1 MPKRGENIYKRKD
14 GRWEG
19 RYIRGR
25 SPSGRA
31 EYGYVYAGS
40 YRECRAKRQKCLD
53 ACREAPV
60 AASSLTLNQ
69 AAERFLA
76 DKQDDLKRSTLAR
89 YAYVLKHYILPVFG
103 AVLLSQLTAN
113 QISEFLR
120 RLQKNGLSGK
130 SARDVGVLLKSIL
143 RYSAKKLDCPSP
155 GMTVELP
162 AYRRKQIDIF
172 YPDEIQRL
180 AQMIMDEPTTT
191 GIGIL
196 LTLNTGLRLGELCA
210 LQYKDID
217 LRNGVVHVRK
227 TVQRIRSGDR
237 TSLMVLPPK
246 SDSARRTI
254 PLPGDMA
261 ALLQKLV
268 QSHPNGENYLL
279 TGKNVPMEPRTMQY
293 QYRAL
298 LKAAGIPYRNFH
310 TLRHT
315 YASRCVERGIDVK
328 SLSEMLGH
336 ADVRTTLQVYV
347 HSSLE
352 HKMRVIQS
360 ICFLAPALAAEFAP
374 SPSPSVFRKRSNINS
389 FWQRYR
395 KWGKF
400 TKSTDA
406 FLFREFTT
414 NSLYYLAH
422 YRQFVCCVAF
432 QKNGATRWGDTI
444 FFVTGTE
451 HHIPE
456 SRNVLWDS
464 GSPGR
469 GFRNCPLR
477 CR

>member
-60 AASSLTLNQ
+60 AASSLTLDQ

-76 DKQDDLKRSTLAR
+76 DKQDKLKQSTLAR
-89 YAYVLKHYILPVFG
+89 YAYMLEHYILPAFG
-103 AVLLSQLTAN
+103 AILICQLTAN
-113 QISEFLR
+113 QISDFLL
-120 RLQKNGLSGK
+120 RLQKGGLSGK

-143 RYSAKKLDCPSP
+143 RYSAKKLDCTSP
-155 GMTVELP
+155 GLAVELP

-180 AQMIMDEPTTT
+180 AQKIMDKPTTA

-217 LRNGVVHVRK
+217 LRNGVLHVSK

-237 TSLMVLPPK
+237 TCLMVLPPK

-261 ALLQKLV
+261 ALLKKII

-279 TGKNVPMEPRTMQY
+279 TGKSAPMEPRTMQY
-293 QYRAL
+293 QYRVW
-298 LKAAGIPYRNFH
+298 LKAAGVPYRNFH
-310 TLRHT
+310 VLRHT
-315 YASRCVERGIDVK
+315 YASRCVERGVDVK

-360 ICFLAPALAAEFAP
+360 ICFLVPALATEVAP
-374 SPSPSVFRKRSNINS
+374 SPSPSVFPETP
-389 FWQRYR
+389 QYQQ
-395 KWGKF
+395 
-400 TKSTDA
+400 
-406 FLFREFTT
+406 L
-414 NSLYYLAH
+414 LAALS
-422 YRQFVCCVAF
+422 QM
-432 QKNGATRWGDTI
+432 G
-444 FFVTGTE
+444 
-451 HHIPE
+451 
-456 SRNVLWDS
+456 
-464 GSPGR
+464 
-469 GFRNCPLR
+469 
-477 CR
+477 

>member
-89 YAYVLKHYILPVFG
+89 YTYVLKHYILPVFG

-254 PLPGDMA
+254 PLPGDMD

-315 YASRCVERGIDVK
+315 YASRCVERKEPERDAG
-328 SLSEMLGH
+328 SCGCPH
-336 ADVRTTLQVYV
+336 YT
-347 HSSLE
+347 SSLCPFVPGAQNAGDPK
-352 HKMRVIQS
+352 HLLPCSGAGRR
-360 ICFLAPALAAEFAP
+360 ICAVTVSVSFSGNAPISTAFGSAIANGVNLRNLQTLSF
-374 SPSPSVFRKRSNINS
+374 SV
-389 FWQRYR
+389 
-395 KWGKF
+395 
-400 TKSTDA
+400 
-406 FLFREFTT
+406 
-414 NSLYYLAH
+414 SLLQIH
-422 YRQFVCCVAF
+422 Y
-432 QKNGATRWGDTI
+432 TI
-444 FFVTGTE
+444 
-451 HHIPE
+451 
-456 SRNVLWDS
+456 
-464 GSPGR
+464 
-469 GFRNCPLR
+469 
-477 CR
+477 

>member
-1 MPKRGENIYKRKD
+1 MQITNACDCDTPFQHICVELYRSKQQMQVKYAVKNIVKEEINMPRRGENIYKRKD

-19 RYIRGR
+19 RYIRGH

-31 EYGYVYAGS
+31 EYGYVYASS
-40 YRECRAKRQKCLD
+40 YRECRTKRQKCLD
-53 ACREAPV
+53 ACQKAPMK
-60 AASSLTLNQ
+60 ASSLTLDQ

-76 DKQDDLKRSTLAR
+76 DKQDKLKQSTLAR
-89 YAYVLKHYILPVFG
+89 YAYMLEHYILPTFG
-103 AVLLSQLTAN
+103 AILICQLTAN
-113 QISEFLR
+113 QISDFLL
-120 RLQKNGLSGK
+120 RLQKGGLSGK

-143 RYSAKKLDCPSP
+143 RYSAKKLDCTSP
-155 GMTVELP
+155 GLAVELP

-180 AQMIMDEPTTT
+180 AQKIMDKPTTA

-217 LRNGVVHVRK
+217 LRNGVLHVSK

-237 TSLMVLPPK
+237 TCLMVLPPK

-261 ALLQKLV
+261 ALLKKII

-279 TGKNVPMEPRTMQY
+279 TGKSAPMEPRTMQY
-293 QYRAL
+293 QYRVW
-298 LKAAGIPYRNFH
+298 LKAAGVPYRNFH
-310 TLRHT
+310 VLRHT
-315 YASRCVERGIDVK
+315 YASRCVERGVDVK

-360 ICFLAPALAAEFAP
+360 ICFLVPALATEVAP
-374 SPSPSVFRKRSNINS
+374 SPSPSVFPETP
-389 FWQRYR
+389 QYQQ
-395 KWGKF
+395 
-400 TKSTDA
+400 
-406 FLFREFTT
+406 L
-414 NSLYYLAH
+414 LAALS
-422 YRQFVCCVAF
+422 QM
-432 QKNGATRWGDTI
+432 G
-444 FFVTGTE
+444 
-451 HHIPE
+451 
-456 SRNVLWDS
+456 
-464 GSPGR
+464 
-469 GFRNCPLR
+469 
-477 CR
+477 

>member
-19 RYIRGR
+19 RYIRGH

-31 EYGYVYAGS
+31 EYGYVYASS
-40 YRECRAKRQKCLD
+40 YRECRTKRQKCLD
-53 ACREAPV
+53 ACQKAPMK
-60 AASSLTLNQ
+60 ASSLTLDQ

-76 DKQDDLKRSTLAR
+76 DKQDKLKQSTLAR
-89 YAYVLKHYILPVFG
+89 YAYMLEHYILPAFG
-103 AVLLSQLTAN
+103 AILICQLTAN
-113 QISEFLR
+113 QISDFLL
-120 RLQKNGLSGK
+120 RLQKGGLSGK

-143 RYSAKKLDCPSP
+143 RYSAKKLDCTSP
-155 GMTVELP
+155 GLAVELP

-180 AQMIMDEPTTT
+180 AQKIMDKPTTA

-217 LRNGVVHVRK
+217 LRNGVIHITK

-237 TSLMVLPPK
+237 TCLMVLPPK

-261 ALLQKLV
+261 ALLKKII

-279 TGKNVPMEPRTMQY
+279 TGKSAPMEPRTMQY
-293 QYRAL
+293 QYRTL

-310 TLRHT
+310 VLRHT
-315 YASRCVERGIDVK
+315 YASRCVERGVDVK

-352 HKMRVIQS
+352 LKMRVFQS
-360 ICFLAPALAAEFAP
+360 ICFLAPALPTEVTP
-374 SPSPSVFRKRSNINS
+374 SPSPSGFPETP
-389 FWQRYR
+389 QYQQ
-395 KWGKF
+395 
-400 TKSTDA
+400 
-406 FLFREFTT
+406 L
-414 NSLYYLAH
+414 LAAVS
-422 YRQFVCCVAF
+422 QM
-432 QKNGATRWGDTI
+432 G
-444 FFVTGTE
+444 
-451 HHIPE
+451 
-456 SRNVLWDS
+456 
-464 GSPGR
+464 
-469 GFRNCPLR
+469 
-477 CR
+477 

>member
-89 YAYVLKHYILPVFG
+89 YTYVLKHYILPVFG

-298 LKAAGIPYRNFH
+298 LESSGYPVPKFSHAAAHIRLPLCGAWDRCKEPERDAGSCGCPHYTSSLCPFVPGAQNAGDPKHLLPCSGAGRRICAVTVSVSFSGNAPISTAFGSAIANGVNLRNPISGIP
-310 TLRHT
+310 
-315 YASRCVERGIDVK
+315 I
-328 SLSEMLGH
+328 LSFPIKPKLI
-336 ADVRTTLQVYV
+336 L
-347 HSSLE
+347 
-352 HKMRVIQS
+352 
-360 ICFLAPALAAEFAP
+360 
-374 SPSPSVFRKRSNINS
+374 
-389 FWQRYR
+389 
-395 KWGKF
+395 
-400 TKSTDA
+400 
-406 FLFREFTT
+406 
-414 NSLYYLAH
+414 
-422 YRQFVCCVAF
+422 
-432 QKNGATRWGDTI
+432 KNKIIESDDATRRSS
-444 FFVTGTE
+444 E
-451 HHIPE
+451 PE
-456 SRNVLWDS
+456 TAR
-464 GSPGR
+464 
-469 GFRNCPLR
+469 
-477 CR
+477 

>member
-89 YAYVLKHYILPVFG
+89 YTYVLKHYILPVFG

-180 AQMIMDEPTTT
+180 AQMIMDEPMTT

-451 HHIPE
+451 HHTPE

>member
-89 YAYVLKHYILPVFG
+89 YTYVLKHYILPVFG

-143 RYSAKKLDCPSP
+143 RYSAKKLDCTSP
-155 GMTVELP
+155 GLAVELP

-180 AQMIMDEPTTT
+180 AQKIMDKPTTA
-191 GIGIL
+191 GIGVL

-217 LRNGVVHVRK
+217 LRNGVIHITK
-227 TVQRIRSGDR
+227 TVQRIRSGDC
-237 TSLMVLPPK
+237 TCLMVLPPK

-261 ALLQKLV
+261 ALLKKII

-279 TGKNVPMEPRTMQY
+279 TGKSAPMEPRTMQY
-293 QYRAL
+293 QYRTL

-310 TLRHT
+310 VLRHT
-315 YASRCVERGIDVK
+315 YASRCVERGVDVK

-360 ICFLAPALAAEFAP
+360 ICFLAPALTTEVTP
-374 SPSPSVFRKRSNINS
+374 SPSPSGFPETP
-389 FWQRYR
+389 QYQQ
-395 KWGKF
+395 
-400 TKSTDA
+400 
-406 FLFREFTT
+406 L
-414 NSLYYLAH
+414 LAAVS
-422 YRQFVCCVAF
+422 QM
-432 QKNGATRWGDTI
+432 G
-444 FFVTGTE
+444 
-451 HHIPE
+451 
-456 SRNVLWDS
+456 
-464 GSPGR
+464 
-469 GFRNCPLR
+469 
-477 CR
+477 

>member
-60 AASSLTLNQ
+60 ATSLLTLNQ

-89 YAYVLKHYILPVFG
+89 YTYVLEHYIQPVLG

-130 SARDVGVLLKSIL
+130 SARDGGVLLKSIL

-172 YPDEIQRL
+172 YPDEIRRL
-180 AQMIMDEPTTT
+180 AQMIMDELTTT

-268 QSHPNGENYLL
+268 QSRPNGENYLL

-374 SPSPSVFRKRSNINS
+374 SPSPSVYPETP
-389 FWQRYR
+389 QYQQ
-395 KWGKF
+395 
-400 TKSTDA
+400 
-406 FLFREFTT
+406 L
-414 NSLYYLAH
+414 LAALS
-422 YRQFVCCVAF
+422 QM
-432 QKNGATRWGDTI
+432 G
-444 FFVTGTE
+444 
-451 HHIPE
+451 
-456 SRNVLWDS
+456 
-464 GSPGR
+464 
-469 GFRNCPLR
+469 
-477 CR
+477 

>member
-89 YAYVLKHYILPVFG
+89 YTYVLKHYILPVFG

-180 AQMIMDEPTTT
+180 AQMIMDEPMTT

-217 LRNGVVHVRK
+217 LQNGVIHVTK

-237 TSLMVLPPK
+237 THLAVLPPK
-246 SDSARRTI
+246 ATVLI
-254 PLPGDMA
+254 
-261 ALLQKLV
+261 V
-268 QSHPNGENYLL
+268 
-279 TGKNVPMEPRTMQY
+279 
-293 QYRAL
+293 
-298 LKAAGIPYRNFH
+298 
-310 TLRHT
+310 
-315 YASRCVERGIDVK
+315 
-328 SLSEMLGH
+328 
-336 ADVRTTLQVYV
+336 
-347 HSSLE
+347 
-352 HKMRVIQS
+352 
-360 ICFLAPALAAEFAP
+360 P
-374 SPSPSVFRKRSNINS
+374 SPCRWTWPPS
-389 FWQRYR
+389 
-395 KWGKF
+395 
-400 TKSTDA
+400 
-406 FLFREFTT
+406 
-414 NSLYYLAH
+414 
-422 YRQFVCCVAF
+422 
-432 QKNGATRWGDTI
+432 
-444 FFVTGTE
+444 
-451 HHIPE
+451 
-456 SRNVLWDS
+456 
-464 GSPGR
+464 
-469 GFRNCPLR
+469 
-477 CR
+477 

>member
-89 YAYVLKHYILPVFG
+89 YTYVLKHYILPVFG

-360 ICFLAPALAAEFAP
+360 ICSLLRRWPQNLRRHRLRQF
-374 SPSPSVFRKRSNINS
+374 FRKRSNINS

-400 TKSTDA
+400 TKSTDD

>member
-89 YAYVLKHYILPVFG
+89 YTYVLEHYILPVFG

-180 AQMIMDEPTTT
+180 AQMI
-191 GIGIL
+191 IL
-196 LTLNTGLRLGELCA
+196 FP
-210 LQYKDID
+210 
-217 LRNGVVHVRK
+217 
-227 TVQRIRSGDR
+227 DR
-237 TSLMVLPPK
+237 F
-246 SDSARRTI
+246 
-254 PLPGDMA
+254 
-261 ALLQKLV
+261 
-268 QSHPNGENYLL
+268 N
-279 TGKNVPMEPRTMQY
+279 
-293 QYRAL
+293 
-298 LKAAGIPYRNFH
+298 
-310 TLRHT
+310 
-315 YASRCVERGIDVK
+315 IDVK
-328 SLSEMLGH
+328 KGIKRIVIIIRRRKIEPVSSECFQAFC
-336 ADVRTTLQVYV
+336 AD
-347 HSSLE
+347 
-352 HKMRVIQS
+352 
-360 ICFLAPALAAEFAP
+360 
-374 SPSPSVFRKRSNINS
+374 RS
-389 FWQRYR
+389 
-395 KWGKF
+395 
-400 TKSTDA
+400 
-406 FLFREFTT
+406 
-414 NSLYYLAH
+414 
-422 YRQFVCCVAF
+422 
-432 QKNGATRWGDTI
+432 
-444 FFVTGTE
+444 
-451 HHIPE
+451 IPE
-456 SRNVLWDS
+456 KQ
-464 GSPGR
+464 
-469 GFRNCPLR
+469 LR
-477 CR
+477 ILN

>member
-89 YAYVLKHYILPVFG
+89 YTYVLKRYILPVFG

-113 QISEFLR
+113 QISEFLL
-120 RLQKNGLSGK
+120 RLQKGGLSGK

-143 RYSAKKLDCPSP
+143 RYSAKKLDCTSP
-155 GMTVELP
+155 GLAVELP

-180 AQMIMDEPTTT
+180 AQKIMDKPTTA

-217 LRNGVVHVRK
+217 LRNGVIHITK
-227 TVQRIRSGDR
+227 TVQRIRSGDC
-237 TSLMVLPPK
+237 TCLMVLPPK

-261 ALLQKLV
+261 ALLKKII

-279 TGKNVPMEPRTMQY
+279 TGKSAPMEPRTMQY
-293 QYRAL
+293 QYRTL

-310 TLRHT
+310 VLRHT
-315 YASRCVERGIDVK
+315 YASRCVERGVDVK

-360 ICFLAPALAAEFAP
+360 ICFLAPALTTEVTP
-374 SPSPSVFRKRSNINS
+374 SPSPSGFPETP
-389 FWQRYR
+389 QYQQ
-395 KWGKF
+395 
-400 TKSTDA
+400 
-406 FLFREFTT
+406 L
-414 NSLYYLAH
+414 LAAVS
-422 YRQFVCCVAF
+422 QM
-432 QKNGATRWGDTI
+432 G
-444 FFVTGTE
+444 
-451 HHIPE
+451 
-456 SRNVLWDS
+456 
-464 GSPGR
+464 
-469 GFRNCPLR
+469 
-477 CR
+477 

>member
-19 RYIRGR
+19 RYIRGH

-31 EYGYVYAGS
+31 EYGYVYASS
-40 YRECRAKRQKCLD
+40 YQECRTKRQKCLD
-53 ACREAPV
+53 ACQKAPMK
-60 AASSLTLNQ
+60 ASSLTLDQ

-76 DKQDDLKRSTLAR
+76 DKQDKLKQSTLAR
-89 YAYVLKHYILPVFG
+89 YAYMLEHYILPAFG
-103 AVLLSQLTAN
+103 AILICQLTAN
-113 QISEFLR
+113 QISDFLL
-120 RLQKNGLSGK
+120 RLQKGGLSGK

-143 RYSAKKLDCPSP
+143 RYSAKKLDCTSP
-155 GMTVELP
+155 GLAVELP

-180 AQMIMDEPTTT
+180 AQKIMDKPTTA

-217 LRNGVVHVRK
+217 LRNGVIHITK

-237 TSLMVLPPK
+237 TCLMVLPPK

-261 ALLQKLV
+261 ALLKKII

-279 TGKNVPMEPRTMQY
+279 TGKSAPMEPRTMQY
-293 QYRAL
+293 QYRTL

-310 TLRHT
+310 VLRHT
-315 YASRCVERGIDVK
+315 YASRCVERGVDVK

-360 ICFLAPALAAEFAP
+360 ICFLAPALTTEVTP
-374 SPSPSVFRKRSNINS
+374 SPSPSGFPETP
-389 FWQRYR
+389 QYQQ
-395 KWGKF
+395 
-400 TKSTDA
+400 
-406 FLFREFTT
+406 L
-414 NSLYYLAH
+414 LAAVS
-422 YRQFVCCVAF
+422 QM
-432 QKNGATRWGDTI
+432 G
-444 FFVTGTE
+444 
-451 HHIPE
+451 
-456 SRNVLWDS
+456 
-464 GSPGR
+464 
-469 GFRNCPLR
+469 
-477 CR
+477 

>member
-89 YAYVLKHYILPVFG
+89 YTYVLKHYILPVFG

-143 RYSAKKLDCPSP
+143 RYSAKKLDCTSP
-155 GMTVELP
+155 GLAVELP

-180 AQMIMDEPTTT
+180 AQKIMDKPTTA

-217 LRNGVVHVRK
+217 LRNGVIHITK
-227 TVQRIRSGDR
+227 TVQRIRSGDC
-237 TSLMVLPPK
+237 TCLMVLPPK

-261 ALLQKLV
+261 ALLKKII

-279 TGKNVPMEPRTMQY
+279 TGKSAPMEPRTMQY
-293 QYRAL
+293 QYRTL

-310 TLRHT
+310 VLRHT
-315 YASRCVERGIDVK
+315 YASRCVERGVDVK

-360 ICFLAPALAAEFAP
+360 ICFLAPALTTEVTP
-374 SPSPSVFRKRSNINS
+374 SPSPSGFPETP
-389 FWQRYR
+389 QYQQ
-395 KWGKF
+395 
-400 TKSTDA
+400 
-406 FLFREFTT
+406 L
-414 NSLYYLAH
+414 LAAVS
-422 YRQFVCCVAF
+422 QM
-432 QKNGATRWGDTI
+432 G
-444 FFVTGTE
+444 
-451 HHIPE
+451 
-456 SRNVLWDS
+456 
-464 GSPGR
+464 
-469 GFRNCPLR
+469 
-477 CR
+477 